1 VAALVGAVAAQRALA
16 AEVWPAAVPIRVRVA
31 LHTGVCEERD
41 GDYFGPTVN
50 RVARLEAIAHGGQTV
65 CSGVTADMIADRCPE
80 GVSLV
85 DQGEHRL
92 KDLDQPIRVHQ
103 VIIDGLR
110 NEFPPLRSLSSPVL
124 QTNIGIQPSTFI
136 GRNRE
141 IDALRDLLSTSRL
154 VSIVGPGGAGK
165 TRLAIQTAV
174 ELLDGSGDG
183 VWLVELAPVSDP
195 DRVASTVARV
205 LGILE
210 DPTRPTV
217 EHLVDVCSDRDTL
230 IVLDNCEHVIDTV
243 AKLAD
248 RLLRE
253 CPNVELL
260 ATSREPLNIDGEQVY
275 RLGALALPNAAET
288 DVDTIAGCEAVQ
300 LFVDRAQRHDPTFAL
315 TDNTAPIVAAICRRL
330 DGLPL
335 AIELAAAR
343 LASMSLESLEA
354 RLDQRFRLLTGG
366 SRTADARQQT
376 LQGLIDWS
384 WDLLTPGEQ
393 AGLARLGVCNG
404 TFALD
409 AAEAII
415 TDGTQTE
422 AREVFDVLGAL
433 VDKSLVH
440 TTPTGRYH
448 LLETIRDY
456 VAARLDHDQSKRA
469 RRVHRGH
476 YLELAHQAQLHFRTK
491 DEDLW
496 LERLDVDLD
505 NLTAAIDSSLGD
517 DEATTGLELATS
529 LRDYWDNRGV
539 YTYAADRVARLLDQ
553 AGTDIPPELRCSALI
568 SLARLHTR
576 LGEYPAARRHSSDA
590 VLLARSLGDRT
601 LLVRALTAPGAIID
615 SPEAAVVAFGEA
627 LALARGL
634 GDDRFIA
641 TALSATAIALMEVGR
656 TSESRV
662 AIGEALQTYE
672 RLGYQ
677 TGVAETLGIMAWTN
691 VADGDL
697 TTARQQFEAALDIY
711 VDHPSSASEPN
722 NQFSLGLVIHAQGHR
737 EEARMHFVESLAHAR
752 RTGSHNDVACALL
765 GLALAAPEPRDAAML
780 HGAADT
786 ILEENDVALD
796 PFETEYRTADHARLR
811 ARLGDTTF
819 DERYERGRAMPRAQ
833 AINLALTA
841 TNET

>member
-1 VAALVGAVAAQRALA
+1 MWQASGAECMTRRIVQACRGRPQERCFRVLGLPSGAVTLLFTDIEGSTRAWEATPAEMSVALVRHDLLMREAIVGAGGRVFKTVGDAFCAVFDEPVAALVGAVAAQRALA

-65 CSGVTADMIADRCPE
+65 CSGVTADMIADRFPE

-141 IDALRDLLSTSRL
+141 IDALRDLLNTSRL

-210 DPTRPTV
+210 DPTRSTV

-230 IVLDNCEHVIDTV
+230 IVFDNCEHVIDTV

-248 RLLRE
+248 QLLRE

-275 RLGALALPNAAET
+275 RLGALALPDAAET
-288 DVDTIAGCEAVQ
+288 DVDTIASCEAVQ

-315 TDNTAPIVAAICRRL
+315 TDNAAPIVAAICRRL

-343 LASMSLESLEA
+343 LASMPLESLEA

-376 LQGLIDWS
+376 LQALIDWS
-384 WDLLTPGEQ
+384 WDLLTAAEQ
-393 AGLARLGVCNG
+393 TGLARLGVCNG

-456 VAARLDHDQSKRA
+456 LAARLDDDQCQASAASPSRPLPRTCQRRAAPLPHQGRGLVVRTA
-469 RRVHRGH
+469 RR
-476 YLELAHQAQLHFRTK
+476 
-491 DEDLW
+491 
-496 LERLDVDLD
+496 
-505 NLTAAIDSSLGD
+505 
-517 DEATTGLELATS
+517 
-529 LRDYWDNRGV
+529 
-539 YTYAADRVARLLDQ
+539 
-553 AGTDIPPELRCSALI
+553 
-568 SLARLHTR
+568 
-576 LGEYPAARRHSSDA
+576 
-590 VLLARSLGDRT
+590 
-601 LLVRALTAPGAIID
+601 
-615 SPEAAVVAFGEA
+615 
-627 LALARGL
+627 
-634 GDDRFIA
+634 
-641 TALSATAIALMEVGR
+641 
-656 TSESRV
+656 
-662 AIGEALQTYE
+662 
-672 RLGYQ
+672 
-677 TGVAETLGIMAWTN
+677 
-691 VADGDL
+691 
-697 TTARQQFEAALDIY
+697 
-711 VDHPSSASEPN
+711 
-722 NQFSLGLVIHAQGHR
+722 
-737 EEARMHFVESLAHAR
+737 
-752 RTGSHNDVACALL
+752 
-765 GLALAAPEPRDAAML
+765 
-780 HGAADT
+780 
-786 ILEENDVALD
+786 
-796 PFETEYRTADHARLR
+796 
-811 ARLGDTTF
+811 
-819 DERYERGRAMPRAQ
+819 
-833 AINLALTA
+833 
-841 TNET
+841 